1 MVAAHFEELA
11 PERLVKSS
19 DRVRDHGEVFTPS
32 WMVDSMLDLV
42 KQESERIDSRFLEP
56 ACGDGN
62 FLVPVLRRKLS
73 TVARVYG
80 KNEFEKKHHAL
91 FALMCIYGIEL
102 LEDNSQECRR
112 NLLQVFSDFID
123 GPGVSLWHDAAEA
136 VLESNILQGDALTL
150 LAASGKPLVFAEW
163 AYLGKG
169 KYSRRDFKFDDLT
182 QRSAFGE
189 GTLFAGMEIHEIFEP
204 VADYKPMIVSEI
216 TAIPQ
221 TTKEER

>member
-1 MVAAHFEELA
+1 MSELF
-11 PERLVKSS
+11 KSKK
-19 DRVRDHGEVFTPS
+19 RVSDHGEVFTPA

-62 FLVPVLRRKLS
+62 FLVSVLRRKLA
-73 TVARVYG
+73 TVERVYG
-80 KNEFEKKHHAL
+80 KNEFEKKHQAL

-102 LEDNSQECRR
+102 LEDNSQDCRR
-112 NLLQVFSDFID
+112 NLLQILSDFFGGSDI
-123 GPGVSLWHDAAEA
+123 PTWRDAAKA
-136 VLESNILQGDALTL
+136 VLELNILQGDALTL
-150 LAASGKPLVFAEW
+150 LAASGQPLVFAEW

-204 VADYKPMIVSEI
+204 VADYKPMSVTEI
-216 TAIPQ
+216 AAIGA
-221 TTKEER
+221 TTKEEH